1 MGLIRKFE
9 SAMQGAIEGS
19 FGRVFRTRL
28 QPVELARKL
37 ERAMEDH
44 LTITSDRRIAPNI
57 YDVYLSSKDYT
68 QFEPNAR
75 ALAQQLSESLIRV
88 ARDRRYTLNT
98 RPLIRFHSDERLVTG
113 QVRIEAQMADLS
125 AGAGENDTPGTQQAI
140 DETRAMSPAELREI
154 EQEVNQAASLPS
166 TSNMPPAWLTLYR
179 PARGQPLRLDRP
191 VIHLG
196 RHLSNDI
203 VVNDR
208 RVSRYHAE
216 IRFERGQFV
225 LYDLGSTNGVR
236 VNGAPIRQPVPLRN
250 NDIVTMGSH
259 EFIFQRR

>member
-44 LTITSDRRIAPNI
+44 LTITSDRRIAPNV
-57 YDVYLSSKDYT
+57 YDVYLSSKDYA

-75 ALAQQLSESLIRV
+75 SQAQQLSEALIRV
-88 ARDRRYTLNT
+88 ARDRRYTLTT
-98 RPLIRFHSDERLVTG
+98 RPLIRFHEDARLVTG
-113 QVRIEAQMADLS
+113 QVRIETQRLEPQTAE
-125 AGAGENDTPGTQQAI
+125 GDTPGGKPMG
-140 DETRAMSPAELREI
+140 DETQAMSPVELREL
-154 EQEVNQAASLPS
+154 EQEINRAASQPS

-179 PARGQPLRLDRP
+179 PVRGQPLRLDRP
-191 VIHLG
+191 IVHLG

-216 IRFERGQFV
+216 IRFEHGQFF

-236 VNGAPIRQPVPLRN
+236 VNGVPIRQAVPLRN
-250 NDIVTMGSH
+250 NDIISMGSH

>member
-28 QPVELARKL
+28 QPVEVERKL
-37 ERAMEDH
+37 ERAMDDN
-44 LTITSDRRIAPNI
+44 LTITSDRRIAPNV
-57 YDVYLSSKDYT
+57 YNVYLSPKDFA
-68 QFEPNAR
+68 QFTADGNVQAR
-75 ALAQQLSESLIRV
+75 RLSEALIRV
-88 ARDRRYTLNT
+88 ARDRRYSLSM
-98 RPLIRFHSDERLVTG
+98 RPIIRFHEDDRLITG
-113 QVRIEAQMADLS
+113 QVRIETQTVDPQSLPAE
-125 AGAGENDTPGTQQAI
+125 GDTPGPHAAM
-140 DETRAMSPAELREI
+140 DETRAMSPAELQELQ
-154 EQEVNQAASLPS
+154 QEVNQAASLPS

-179 PARGQPLRLDRP
+179 PVRGQPLRLDHP
-191 VIHLG
+191 VIHIG
-196 RHLSNDI
+196 RNLSNDV

-236 VNGAPIRQPVPLRN
+236 VNGVPIRQPVPLRN
-250 NDIVTMGSH
+250 NDIITMGSH

>member
-9 SAMQGAIEGS
+9 ATMQGVVEGS

-37 ERAMEDH
+37 ERAMEDN
-44 LTITSDRRIAPNI
+44 LTITHDRRIAPNI
-57 YDVYLSSKDYT
+57 YDVYLSPKDYA
-68 QFEPNAR
+68 QFEQSAR
-75 ALAQQLSESLIRV
+75 SQAQQLAEALIQV
-88 ARDRRYTLNT
+88 ARNRRYTLSM
-98 RPLIRFHSDERLVTG
+98 RPLIRFHEDGRLITG
-113 QVRIEAQMADLS
+113 QVRIETQTADPAS
-125 AGAGENDTPGTQQAI
+125 SEANGATPGSQAAL
-140 DETRAMSPAELREI
+140 DETRAMSPAELQEI
-154 EQEVNQAASLPS
+154 QEAVDQAASQPS

-179 PARGQPLRLDRP
+179 PVRGQPLRLDRA

-196 RHLSNDI
+196 RNLANDI

-236 VNGAPIRQPVPLRN
+236 VNGVPIRQPVPLRN

>member
-9 SAMQGAIEGS
+9 ATMQGVVEGS

-28 QPVELARKL
+28 QPVELSRKL
-37 ERAMEDH
+37 ERAMEDN
-44 LTITSDRRIAPNI
+44 LTITSKGRVAPTV
-57 YDVYLSSKDYT
+57 YDIYLSAKDYA
-68 QFEPNAR
+68 QFAQHEA
-75 ALAQQLSESLIRV
+75 AYAQQLAESLIQV
-88 ARDRRYTLNT
+88 ARSRRYTLSV
-98 RPLIRFHSDERLVTG
+98 RPTIRFHEDAHMVTG
-113 QVRIEAQMADLS
+113 QARVETQTADPGNPGV
-125 AGAGENDTPGTQQAI
+125 AGDTPGSQSAM
-140 DETRAMSPAELREI
+140 DETREMSPGELREL
-154 EQEVNQAASLPS
+154 QQAVDQAASLPS
-166 TSNMPPAWLTLYR
+166 ASNMPPAWLTLYR
-179 PARGQPLRLDRP
+179 PVRGQPLRLDHA

-196 RHLSNDI
+196 RNLANDI

-236 VNGAPIRQPVPLRN
+236 VNGVPIQRPVPLRN
-250 NDIVTMGSH
+250 NDIITMGSH